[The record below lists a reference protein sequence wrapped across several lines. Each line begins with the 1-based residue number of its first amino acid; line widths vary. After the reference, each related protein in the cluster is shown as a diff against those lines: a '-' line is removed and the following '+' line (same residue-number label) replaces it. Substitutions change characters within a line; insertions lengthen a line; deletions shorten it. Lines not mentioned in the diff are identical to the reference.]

1 MTLTEISIKRSTIVV
16 VIFTALIVL
25 GILSYTTLSYELLPD
40 ISVPYVSVMI
50 TYPGA
55 SPKVV
60 ETSVTKV
67 IEESLSSLDKV
78 KNIQG
83 NSREGVSFVTV
94 EFTQSANVDFAVQEV
109 QRKVN
114 QVTADLPT
122 DANDPIIS
130 KIALDDL
137 PILKIGAT
145 SRLKPPEFAQF
156 LKDSVR
162 PALSKIGG
170 VGQISL
176 VGQEEREIRVNL
188 DKQKLRSYNLPLLQ
202 IVQAVNAA
210 NLDFPTGKVKD
221 IDGQFIVRIAGRFQ
235 SLDELRNLIVGRG
248 ESGDVRLGDIA
259 EVQDTVKETVNISRL
274 NGKPSV
280 GILIQK
286 QTDANTVDVSK
297 RVRDS
302 LQELERDYAKIGLKF
317 TVSQDSSTFTLDAAN
332 AVKKDLLFAIVLV
345 ALVMLI
351 FLHSIRNS
359 LIVMVAIP
367 CSLISTFTAM
377 YLFDFSLNLMSLLAM
392 SLVIGI
398 LVDDSIVVLENIYRH
413 LEMGKDRRTAALDGR
428 SEIGFTAISITMVD
442 VAVFLPLS
450 LVSGIVGDLIRQY
463 SVVMIVSTLLS
474 LFVSFTVTP
483 LLASRFAK
491 LEHPSTAGLMG
502 RFGFWFEK
510 RYDTLTQYY
519 GRLLEWG
526 IGHPKSVASLALGLL
541 LFAFSLVPL
550 GFIGSEFM
558 EVTDRGEFTVTLEL
572 EPGAKLTKTNEKTL
586 IVEKEIAKIPE
597 VTKIFTNVG
606 SSSDGFI
613 GQSSNNNAEISVTL
627 VDKRRRSRSTD
638 DVILDIKRRIAKVP
652 GIKVRVNPIGVLGSA
667 EMATVYVGVD
677 GPNLEEVQEAAKTV
691 ERVVRA
697 VPGTSDVRLSS
708 QDGNPETRIEIDREK
723 MASFGFSLGEVG
735 STLQAALSGNDDSK
749 YQEGANEY
757 PIRIQLDQFDRS
769 KTSEIENLTFVS
781 PRKEQVE
788 LQQFARVSQSTGPT
802 KLERVNRN
810 YSISV
815 QGEAFGRPSGDIHND
830 IRKLLEKESLPS
842 SVNIRYEGVE
852 MQEEAFGYLLMALA
866 AAILFVYLVMV
877 ALYDSYSTPFVV
889 LFSIPVAVVGA
900 FLALAFTIK
909 SLNVFTLVGMIML
922 IGLVA
927 KNAILLVDFTNK
939 LRGEGLDLLSAVR
952 EAGKIR
958 LRPILMTTLAMVFGM
973 LPIALAS
980 SSGSEMKNGLGWVL
994 IGGLTSSLLLT
1005 LVLVPVVYIWMARKK
1020 ERFQAWR
1027 ESRQG

>member
-1 MTLTEISIKRSTIVV
+1 MTLTELSIKRSTIVV
-16 VIFTALIVL
+16 VIFTALIAL

-78 KNIQG
+78 KNING
-83 NSREGVSFVTV
+83 NSREGVSFVVV

-122 DANDPIIS
+122 DANDPIIT

-156 LKDSVR
+156 LKDTVR

-235 SLDELRNLIVGRG
+235 SLDELRKLIVGHG
-248 ESGDVRLGDIA
+248 ESGDIRLGDVA
-259 EVQDTVKETVNISRL
+259 EVQDTVKEAVNISRL

-297 RVRDS
+297 RVRNS
-302 LQELERDYAKIGLKF
+302 LQELEKDHAKVGLKF

-332 AVKKDLLFAIVLV
+332 AVKQDLLFAIILV
-345 ALVMLI
+345 ALVMLL
-351 FLHSIRNS
+351 FLHSVRNS

-377 YLFDFSLNLMSLLAM
+377 YLFNFTLNLMSLLAM

-413 LEMGKDRRTAALDGR
+413 LEMGKDRRTASLDGR
-428 SEIGFTAISITMVD
+428 SEIGFTAISITLVD

-491 LEHPSTAGLMG
+491 LENPSRAGLMG

-510 RYDTLTQYY
+510 KYDTLIQYY
-519 GRLLEWG
+519 GRLLDWS
-526 IGHPKSVASLALGLL
+526 IGHPKSVASIALGLL

-550 GFIGSEFM
+550 GFIGAEFM

-586 IVEKEIAKIPE
+586 LVEKEIAKIPE

-627 VDKRRRSRSTD
+627 LDKKKRRRSTD
-638 DVILDIKRRIAKVP
+638 NVILEIRRKIANIP

-667 EMATVYVGVD
+667 EEATVYLGVD
-677 GPNLEEVQEAAKTV
+677 GPNLEEVQEAAKIV

-697 VPGTSDVRLSS
+697 VPGTTDVRLSS

-749 YQEGANEY
+749 YQDGANEY

-802 KLERVNRN
+802 KLERINRN

-830 IRKLLEKESLPS
+830 IRKLLAKERLPS

-889 LFSIPVAVVGA
+889 LFSIPVALVGA

-927 KNAILLVDFTNK
+927 KNAILLVDFANK
-939 LRGEGLDLLSAVR
+939 LREDGLDILSAVR

-980 SSGSEMKNGLGWVL
+980 SSGSEVKNGLGWVL

-1020 ERFQAWR
+1020 EGFQAWR
-1027 ESRQG
+1027 QGRQG